1 MKITFDEYQQ
11 GVARTSV
18 LKDGPQDR
26 RMHMTGMGIVGEV
39 GELCDLCKKVIF
51 HRHPLDLEKLEKE
64 IGDVLYY
71 VAEGCNAHDA
81 KLAEVMGHEFE
92 QMERYYEEMAFLGLD
107 KNKELLERCLRL
119 GSLSGDYADYIH
131 DRLVLGQPPMPAG
144 PEILGEILDGLVRLC
159 FILGLHITDA
169 AIHNSEKLRL
179 RYPNGFEPDRSIN
192 RQENA
197 RG

>member
-11 GVARTSV
+11 GVARTSA
-18 LKDGPQDR
+18 LKNGPQDQ
-26 RMHMTGMGIVGEV
+26 RMYMTGMGIVGEV
-39 GELCDLCKKVIF
+39 GELADCLKKVIH
-51 HRHPLDLEKLEKE
+51 HRHPLDLDKVGKE

-81 KLAEVMGHEFE
+81 KLAEVMGREFE
-92 QMERYYEEMAFLGLD
+92 QMERHYEEMAFVGLD

-119 GSLSGDYADYIH
+119 GSLSGDYADYVH

-159 FILGLHITDA
+159 FILGLHITDV
-169 AIHNSEKLRL
+169 AIHNAEKLRL
-179 RYPNGFEPDRSIN
+179 RYPNGFESNRSIN
-192 RQENA
+192 RTENR